1 MTRALVTVVETAGFI
16 ASAAGLLSE
25 EERAAVI
32 EMLARDPECGDVIPG
47 TGGLRKVRIRLAGR
61 GKSGGARMIYF
72 FLNEGTPVVAL
83 MVYAKNRT
91 AQLTKAQEK
100 ELAAI
105 ASGIKKAKKEH
116 T

>member
-1 MTRALVTVVETAGFI
+1 MITVVETAGFI
-16 ASAAGLLSE
+16 AAAARLLTE
-25 EERAAVI
+25 DERVGII
-32 EMLARDPECGDVIPG
+32 EMLARNPDCGGVIPG

-61 GKSGGARMIYF
+61 GKSGGGRVIYF
-72 FLNEGTPVVAL
+72 YLNEGVPLFAL
-83 MVYAKNRT
+83 MVYAKNQA

-105 ASGIKKAKKEH
+105 ASGIKKTKKER

>member
-16 ASAAGLLSE
+16 ASA
-25 EERAAVI
+25 
-32 EMLARDPECGDVIPG
+32 
-47 TGGLRKVRIRLAGR
+47 
-61 GKSGGARMIYF
+61 GGARVIYF
-72 FLNEGTPVVAL
+72 LMNMDTPVIAL
-83 MVYAKNRT
+83 VVYAKNRT

>member
-1 MTRALVTVVETAGFI
+1 MARALVTVVETVGFI
-16 ASAAGLLSE
+16 AAAAGLLSE
-25 EERAAVI
+25 EERVAVI
-32 EMLARDPECGDVIPG
+32 EMLARDPECGDVITG
-47 TGGLRKVRIRLAGR
+47 TGGLRKVRIRLKGR
-61 GKSGGARMIYF
+61 GKSGGARVIYF
-72 FLNEGTPVVAL
+72 FMNTDTPVVAL

-105 ASGIKKAKKEH
+105 ASEIKKAKKER

>member
-1 MTRALVTVVETAGFI
+1 MN
-16 ASAAGLLSE
+16 
-25 EERAAVI
+25 
-32 EMLARDPECGDVIPG
+32 MD
-47 TGGLRKVRIRLAGR
+47 
-61 GKSGGARMIYF
+61 
-72 FLNEGTPVVAL
+72 TPVIAL

-91 AQLTKAQEK
+91 AQPTKAQEK

>member
-1 MTRALVTVVETAGFI
+1 MITVVETAGFI
-16 ASAAGLLSE
+16 AAAARLLTE
-25 EERAAVI
+25 DERVGII
-32 EMLARDPECGDVIPG
+32 EMLARNSECGDVIPG

-61 GKSGGARMIYF
+61 GKSGGGRVIYF
-72 FLNEGTPVVAL
+72 YLNEGMPLFAL
-83 MVYAKNRT
+83 MVYAKNQA

-105 ASGIKKAKKEH
+105 ASGIKKTKKER

>member
-1 MTRALVTVVETAGFI
+1 VARALVTVVETAGFI

-25 EERAAVI
+25 EERAGVI

-61 GKSGGARMIYF
+61 GKSGGARVIYF

>member
-1 MTRALVTVVETAGFI
+1 VARALVTVAETAGFI

-32 EMLARDPECGDVIPG
+32 EMLARVPECGDVIPG
-47 TGGLRKVRIRLAGR
+47 TGGLR
-61 GKSGGARMIYF
+61 
-72 FLNEGTPVVAL
+72 
-83 MVYAKNRT
+83 
-91 AQLTKAQEK
+91 
-100 ELAAI
+100 